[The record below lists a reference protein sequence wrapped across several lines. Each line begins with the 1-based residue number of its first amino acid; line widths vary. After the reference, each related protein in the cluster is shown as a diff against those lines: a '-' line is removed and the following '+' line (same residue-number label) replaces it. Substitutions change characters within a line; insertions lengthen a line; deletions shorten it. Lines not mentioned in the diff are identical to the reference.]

1 MSGAIAAEI
10 EVIMQTLL
18 EMSLSGAV
26 MIGVIIIVR
35 ALAVNRLPK
44 TAFLALWGAA
54 FCCLILP
61 MRIPSPISVYS
72 AIRRRGD
79 FPMPVRNWQRTGL
92 LLTGNVAREA
102 SVPSLSPWLLLWI
115 GGAVLLALIFLILH
129 LRGRRV
135 YAASLPVEQ
144 PFAKS
149 WIEEHRLRR
158 PVQVRY
164 SDRIESPLTYGI
176 LWPVILLPADMDW
189 KEEETAGFIL
199 AHEMSHIRRF
209 DALTKWL
216 LAAMLCIHWF
226 NPLVWVM
233 YILSNRDLELAC
245 DESVIRQYGMQ
256 SCPSYALALLE
267 MEEKRTYLTP
277 LSSSFSKNALKERI
291 DAIMKAKKRTAAGII
306 GALVIVAAVVVI
318 FATSA
323 IEKQSEAARKNLLE
337 NLPVKNAGETADR
350 DDGEENSKELPAD
363 MDYVWNVWDSW
374 KEEGYSEDYTQ
385 EQYDQLMSMVKP
397 EAYEGMSIAEFN
409 RTINRIME
417 DDEYGGSSIYELYDT
432 VVSNI
437 QETDP
442 NAGYLRNT
450 IPASMEEYQSRV
462 QEVYSGKRKD
472 PSFSASAE
480 KITTEDVFGDS
491 VEAGQ
496 IWLDYEFTYRILD
509 QDNLTVGER
518 DAFLQKVMQT
528 ARDLLEADEVKS
540 AAQEDMKEMLQAA
553 GEKLSN
559 DKISFTGCEVYNF
572 EVYRLSES

>member
-1 MSGAIAAEI
+1 
-10 EVIMQTLL
+10 
-18 EMSLSGAV
+18 
-26 MIGVIIIVR
+26 
-35 ALAVNRLPK
+35 
-44 TAFLALWGAA
+44 
-54 FCCLILP
+54 
-61 MRIPSPISVYS
+61 
-72 AIRRRGD
+72 
-79 FPMPVRNWQRTGL
+79 
-92 LLTGNVAREA
+92 
-102 SVPSLSPWLLLWI
+102 
-115 GGAVLLALIFLILH
+115 
-129 LRGRRV
+129 
-135 YAASLPVEQ
+135 
-144 PFAKS
+144 
-149 WIEEHRLRR
+149 
-158 PVQVRY
+158 
-164 SDRIESPLTYGI
+164 
-176 LWPVILLPADMDW
+176 
-189 KEEETAGFIL
+189 
-199 AHEMSHIRRF
+199 
-209 DALTKWL
+209 
-216 LAAMLCIHWF
+216 
-226 NPLVWVM
+226 
-233 YILSNRDLELAC
+233 
-245 DESVIRQYGMQ
+245 
-256 SCPSYALALLE
+256 
-267 MEEKRTYLTP
+267 
-277 LSSSFSKNALKERI
+277 
-291 DAIMKAKKRTAAGII
+291 
-306 GALVIVAAVVVI
+306 
-318 FATSA
+318 
-323 IEKQSEAARKNLLE
+323 
-337 NLPVKNAGETADR
+337 
-350 DDGEENSKELPAD
+350 

-417 DDEYGGSSIYELYDT
+417 DDEYGGGSIYELYDT

-572 EVYRLSES
+572 EVYEREDY

>member
-1 MSGAIAAEI
+1 MSGVIAAEI

-72 AIRRRGD
+72 AMRRRGD

-216 LAAMLCIHWF
+216 LAAMLC
-226 NPLVWVM
+226 PLV
-233 YILSNRDLELAC
+233 
-245 DESVIRQYGMQ
+245 
-256 SCPSYALALLE
+256 
-267 MEEKRTYLTP
+267 
-277 LSSSFSKNALKERI
+277 
-291 DAIMKAKKRTAAGII
+291 
-306 GALVIVAAVVVI
+306 
-318 FATSA
+318 
-323 IEKQSEAARKNLLE
+323 
-337 NLPVKNAGETADR
+337 
-350 DDGEENSKELPAD
+350 
-363 MDYVWNVWDSW
+363 
-374 KEEGYSEDYTQ
+374 
-385 EQYDQLMSMVKP
+385 
-397 EAYEGMSIAEFN
+397 
-409 RTINRIME
+409 
-417 DDEYGGSSIYELYDT
+417 
-432 VVSNI
+432 
-437 QETDP
+437 
-442 NAGYLRNT
+442 
-450 IPASMEEYQSRV
+450 
-462 QEVYSGKRKD
+462 
-472 PSFSASAE
+472 
-480 KITTEDVFGDS
+480 
-491 VEAGQ
+491 
-496 IWLDYEFTYRILD
+496 
-509 QDNLTVGER
+509 
-518 DAFLQKVMQT
+518 
-528 ARDLLEADEVKS
+528 
-540 AAQEDMKEMLQAA
+540 
-553 GEKLSN
+553 
-559 DKISFTGCEVYNF
+559 
-572 EVYRLSES
+572 